1 VHAEPN
7 PTSYIYPTP
16 TGDRTT
22 LPVSS
27 HNSKIVAHDGMAVRA
42 GTGRNLSQCCVPR
55 SLDNWP
61 VTSAEGYSLLTMP
74 LLTNWQPVRRMVIPT
89 PGPVW

>member
-42 GTGRNLSQCCVPR
+42 GTGRNLSQCCVP
-55 SLDNWP
+55 STTVAP
-61 VTSAEGYSLLTMP
+61 MVG
-74 LLTNWQPVRRMVIPT
+74 VRGFGSGIGG
-89 PGPVW
+89 PGVGGGVARLIG